1 MAVIEETRARTVKTP
16 EPLGLPP
23 ALLPLRH
30 RMFAALWV
38 ASLLANFGVWVHQVG
53 AAWLMLSLDA
63 GADEVALIQ
72 TATALPMLLLS
83 LIAGAAADLW
93 DRRIGFMLG
102 QALVAASAALLA
114 MLDFF
119 SLVTPLVLLGLT
131 FALSSGA
138 TWRQPAYQAS
148 VGELVPRSEI
158 AAAVALN
165 SINFNLARSL
175 GPALGGF
182 IIVGYGAFGT
192 FAFNAVANLF
202 VIAVLLFWRRA
213 IAPDD
218 LPRER
223 LLPAMGAGLRYV
235 RGSPGILVAVLRAGL
250 FGMSGSALWALLP
263 LSAESLPDGGP
274 LTYGL
279 LLGALG
285 MGAVL
290 GAITI
295 GELRRRLQNEGVI
308 LLGHVLFASASLAL
322 AVTSQLWLL
331 LVFLLLGGL
340 AWMIILSTFNVT
352 VQLTAA
358 EWVKGRALSVYF
370 TGLFG
375 GMSLGSW
382 LWGEMA
388 EQVSL
393 EWALASA
400 GIATLVVGLIGLL
413 LRLPTNLARDLTT
426 PLAIDDGSPLRP
438 PGLDAESGFIAVTVS
453 YHVDPTKADA
463 FMIVMRRLR
472 RLRRRDGALRWTL
485 YQDIDEPT
493 RWVEAFVLG
502 SWLDHLR
509 HMRRTTVGDRKVL
522 DAVAHFHQGD
532 GPPEVTHLIA
542 RGLSHV
548 GWPPGRP
555 TVV

>member
-1 MAVIEETRARTVKTP
+1 MAVIEETRAVKAP
-16 EPLGLPP
+16 EPIGLPP
-23 ALLPLRH
+23 ALRPFRH

-38 ASLLANFGVWVHQVG
+38 GSLLANFGVWVHQVG
-53 AAWLMLSLDA
+53 AAWLMLSLA
-63 GADEVALIQ
+63 VGADEVALIQ
-72 TATALPMLLLS
+72 TATAMPMLLLS

-93 DRRIGFMLG
+93 DRRIAFLAG
-102 QALVAASAALLA
+102 QSVVALSAACLALLGLFE
-114 MLDFF
+114 M
-119 SLVTPLVLLGLT
+119 VTPLVLLGLT

-148 VGELVPRSEI
+148 VGELVPRGEI

-182 IIVGYGAFGT
+182 IIIGFGAVGT

-202 VIAVLLFWRRA
+202 VIAILLFWRRRMVK
-213 IAPDD
+213 DD

-250 FGMSGSALWALLP
+250 FGLTGSALWALLP
-263 LSAESLPDGGP
+263 LSADGLPDGGP

-290 GAITI
+290 GAVTI
-295 GELRRRLQNEGVI
+295 GELRRRLRNEGVI
-308 LLGHVLFASASLAL
+308 LLGHVLFGAASLAL
-322 AVTSQLWLL
+322 ALIGQLWPLL
-331 LVFLLLGGL
+331 LFLLFGGL

-358 EWVKGRALSVYF
+358 EWVKARALSIYF

-388 EQVSL
+388 ERLSL
-393 EWALASA
+393 EWAMAAA
-400 GIATLVVGLIGLL
+400 GIATLAVGVIGNF
-413 LRLPTNLARDLTT
+413 LRLPTNLARDLTV

-438 PGLDAESGFIAVTVS
+438 PGVDSETGFVAVTVS
-453 YHVDPTKADA
+453 YHVDPAKADA
-463 FMIVMRRLR
+463 FLTVMRRLR

-493 RWVEAFVLG
+493 RWVEAFVLA

-522 DAVAHFHQGD
+522 EAIAHFHQGD
-532 GPPEVTHLIA
+532 GPPKVTHLIA
-542 RGLSHV
+542 RGFPNV
-548 GWPPGRP
+548 GWPPGRA
-555 TVV
+555 TAAM

>member
-1 MAVIEETRARTVKTP
+1 
-16 EPLGLPP
+16 
-23 ALLPLRH
+23 
-30 RMFAALWV
+30 
-38 ASLLANFGVWVHQVG
+38 
-53 AAWLMLSLDA
+53 
-63 GADEVALIQ
+63 
-72 TATALPMLLLS
+72 
-83 LIAGAAADLW
+83 
-93 DRRIGFMLG
+93 MLG

-213 IAPDD
+213 IALTTCRASACFRPWA
-218 LPRER
+218 
-223 LLPAMGAGLRYV
+223 PACAMSEARPASS
-235 RGSPGILVAVLRAGL
+235 SPCSAQACSACRARP
-250 FGMSGSALWALLP
+250 SGRSCRSRPKACPTA
-263 LSAESLPDGGP
+263 D

-400 GIATLVVGLIGLL
+400 GIATLIVGLIGLL

-426 PLAIDDGSPLRP
+426 PLAIDDGSLTPARP
-438 PGLDAESGFIAVTVS
+438 RCRKRVHRRHRELPRRSDQGGRLHDRDATIASPAAARRRPALDALSG
-453 YHVDPTKADA
+453 H
-463 FMIVMRRLR
+463 R
-472 RLRRRDGALRWTL
+472 
-485 YQDIDEPT
+485 
-493 RWVEAFVLG
+493 
-502 SWLDHLR
+502 
-509 HMRRTTVGDRKVL
+509 
-522 DAVAHFHQGD
+522 
-532 GPPEVTHLIA
+532 
-542 RGLSHV
+542 
-548 GWPPGRP
+548 
-555 TVV
+555 